1 MGTSERR
8 AVEGDGVRE
17 GEVRSVQ
24 KSEVERTVCV
34 RGRWRLVMKLL
45 LEWPE
50 YNVCDLGE
58 AKIILPKY
66 FGATSSCDGRRP
78 SCDGPRSDRRR
89 RARTW
94 RNELAPEAIFDNDTR

>member
-66 FGATSSCDGRRP
+66 FGATSSCDGRRLVRRP
-78 SCDGPRSDRRR
+78 TQRPTAQSENMEERACPRSHIR
-89 RARTW
+89 
-94 RNELAPEAIFDNDTR
+94 

>member
-66 FGATSSCDGRRP
+66 LVLRRYFLVRRP
-78 SCDGPRSDRRR
+78 TPVVRRPTQRPTAQSENMEERACPRSHIR
-89 RARTW
+89 
-94 RNELAPEAIFDNDTR
+94 